1 MKVSTLAENIVGSEI
16 IKIGAEIQEKI
27 KSGDRIHNLTIGD
40 FNPKLFP
47 IPSKLRDLIV
57 EEYEDDQTNYPP
69 ADGVLELRHA
79 VRMFAE
85 EKQNL
90 QYNPQE
96 IMIAAGAR
104 PVIYSIFKAL
114 VNPNDNVIFPVPSW
128 NNNHYT
134 YLNGATPIIIQTSE
148 KNNFMPSVQDI
159 EPHLKDAHFLA
170 LCSPQN
176 PTGTVFTKK
185 GLEEICDAVI
195 EENRRRSQFDK
206 PLYVMYDQIY
216 SELTYGVDHV
226 NPVTL
231 RPEMREYTIFV
242 DGISKNLSATGVR
255 VGWSMGPKPIID
267 KMKAILTHIG
277 AWAPRAE
284 QIATAKYF
292 QNFADYNQFIV
303 IQKYKILER
312 LNELH
317 KGIQKLKSDGFS
329 VDSIEPQAG
338 IYLTVKFDLSGKSS
352 KKGNVLFNNEDV
364 RKYLLDDAKL
374 GIVPFYAFGTSHE
387 SPWYRM
393 SVGTLKTTDIPYL
406 LSDLREALINLN

>member
-1 MKVSTLAENIVGSEI
+1 
-16 IKIGAEIQEKI
+16 
-27 KSGDRIHNLTIGD
+27 
-40 FNPKLFP
+40 
-47 IPSKLRDLIV
+47 
-57 EEYEDDQTNYPP
+57 
-69 ADGVLELRHA
+69 
-79 VRMFAE
+79 
-85 EKQNL
+85 
-90 QYNPQE
+90 
-96 IMIAAGAR
+96 
-104 PVIYSIFKAL
+104 
-114 VNPNDNVIFPVPSW
+114 
-128 NNNHYT
+128 
-134 YLNGATPIIIQTSE
+134 
-148 KNNFMPSVQDI
+148 
-159 EPHLKDAHFLA
+159 
-170 LCSPQN
+170 
-176 PTGTVFTKK
+176 
-185 GLEEICDAVI
+185 
-195 EENRRRSQFDK
+195 
-206 PLYVMYDQIY
+206 
-216 SELTYGVDHV
+216 
-226 NPVTL
+226 
-231 RPEMREYTIFV
+231 
-242 DGISKNLSATGVR
+242 
-255 VGWSMGPKPIID
+255 MGPKPIID